1 MVCPSQM
8 ELPKSVD
15 SPTKYGTRRPIMTCV
30 MIFAITIHVQSG
42 TVPTDARRD
51 AAFTGVQPQARN
63 DADSF
68 AEAEAHT
75 CYLAR
80 PTLS

>member
-1 MVCPSQM
+1 
-8 ELPKSVD
+8 
-15 SPTKYGTRRPIMTCV
+15 MTCV
-30 MIFAITIHVQSG
+30 MIFAITIDVQTG

-68 AEAEAHT
+68 AEAEAYT
-75 CYLAR
+75 CYLA
-80 PTLS
+80 